1 MINKY
6 LNIYKGVYSSK
17 EIRIRNFSWI
27 LKLALLA
34 IIFGTWF
41 ITLQVILSNI
51 SDGIAIFIVIPGIA
65 LSLFTYSKGLD
76 SAVKKLRFNN
86 MTEFNNYRK
95 KQFLEKSEIV
105 KLNDNQLNILI
116 EYIKNYSKG
125 FKEPV
130 FLKAGTLLAIFIPVY
145 SSFVDTIFDKSS
157 VNAVQLVMLFIAIMI
172 IIFIIVIFYVNIKN
186 LLNDF
191 IFKDYNTLQKII
203 NILEEEY
210 LNRIIGQNSSV
221 LYLGNIQ
228 RTKH

>member
-17 EIRIRNFSWI
+17 EIRIRNLSWI
-27 LKLALLA
+27 FKFALLA

-41 ITLQVILSNI
+41 ITLQTILSNI
-51 SDGIAIFIVIPGIA
+51 SDGIAIFIVILGIA

-76 SAVKKLRFNN
+76 SAVKKQQFNN
-86 MTEFNNYRK
+86 MVEFNNYRK

-130 FLKAGTLLAIFIPVY
+130 FLKAGTLLVLLIPVY

-157 VNAVQLVMLFIAIMI
+157 VNVVELVMLFIAIMI

-191 IFKDYNTLQKII
+191 IYKDYNTLQKII

-210 LNRIIGQNSSV
+210 LNRIIDQNSSV

-228 RTKH
+228 RIKH